1 MKQNQYRRRENLCI
15 IGLTENEENCF
26 DILKSLCMAMSI
38 TLEKSDV
45 VACHRIG
52 PEERGKPRPLI
63 ARFASRDLKVQILM
77 RKKTLERQHKLC

>member
-15 IGLTENEENCF
+15 IGLTENEEENCF

-45 VACHRIG
+45 VRVVDDFLPAIFHLTMHLPIAGC
-52 PEERGKPRPLI
+52 KLI
-63 ARFASRDLKVQILM
+63 
-77 RKKTLERQHKLC
+77 

>member
-15 IGLTENEENCF
+15 IGLTENEEENCF

-45 VACHRIG
+45 VACHTVG
-52 PEERGKPRPLI
+52 PEDRGKPRPLI

-77 RKKTLERQHKLC
+77 RKKNT

>member
-1 MKQNQYRRRENLCI
+1 
-15 IGLTENEENCF
+15 
-26 DILKSLCMAMSI
+26 MAMSI